1 MRRYILARLAWAA
14 PIVLAIVIATFFII
28 HVVPGDPIQALVG
41 DFPTPPG
48 YIEKVRKDFG
58 LDQPLTTQLW
68 LYLSNL
74 AQGNLGFSFSNRQPV
89 LGLVLDRAQYTL
101 LIMIPALTLA
111 AMLGIAMALAAAP
124 RAGGLFDSGIT
135 ALSVAGFS
143 IPIFWL
149 GQILVIAFAIQLPWL
164 PAQGMVSARQSLEGW
179 AWMRDVLWHMVLP
192 VFSITIFYVAI
203 VSRVARASVLES
215 LSQDFV
221 LTARAKG
228 LSRRTVLWQ
237 HVLPNAMIP
246 VVTVI
251 GYNFGHS
258 LTGAILVETVFAWP
272 GLGNLFITSIGNRD
286 YPVLLG
292 IFLVTAIAVVIANLI
307 TDILYALLDPR
318 VRSSYGK
325 NA

>member
-1 MRRYILARLAWAA
+1 MRRYVLARLAWAG
-14 PIVLAIVIATFFII
+14 PLVLAIVVTTFLIVHI
-28 HVVPGDPIQALVG
+28 VPGDPVQALVG

-48 YIEKVRKDFG
+48 YIEQVRRDFG
-58 LDQPLTTQLW
+58 LDQPLSTQLW
-68 LYLSNL
+68 LYLVNL
-74 AQGNLGFSFSNRQPV
+74 AHGNLGFSFSNRQPV
-89 LGLVLDRAQYTL
+89 LDLVFDRARFTL
-101 LIMIPALTLA
+101 LIMIPALSFA
-111 AMLGIAMALAAAP
+111 AILGVTMALAAAP

-135 ALSVAGFS
+135 GLSVVGFS

-149 GQILVIAFAIQLPWL
+149 GQLLVIMFAIQLGWL
-164 PAQGMVSARQSLEGW
+164 PAQGMISARESYTGW
-179 AWMRDVLWHMVLP
+179 PWARDVLWHMVLP
-192 VFSITIFYVAI
+192 VFSVTIFYVAI
-203 VSRVARASVLES
+203 VARVARASVLEA

-228 LSRRTVLWQ
+228 LGRRAVLWR

-307 TDILYALLDPR
+307 TDILYAALDPR
-318 VRSSYGK
+318 VRSSYG
-325 NA
+325 

>member
-1 MRRYILARLAWAA
+1 MRHYILARLAWAG
-14 PIVLAIVIATFFII
+14 PIVLAIVIVTFLII
-28 HVVPGDPIQALVG
+28 HIVPGDPIQALVG

-68 LYLSNL
+68 LYLTNL

-101 LIMIPALTLA
+101 LIMIPALSLA
-111 AMLGIAMALAAAP
+111 AILGIAMALAAAP

-179 AWMRDVLWHMVLP
+179 A
-192 VFSITIFYVAI
+192 
-203 VSRVARASVLES
+203 RAGIS
-215 LSQDFV
+215 
-221 LTARAKG
+221 
-228 LSRRTVLWQ
+228 SRRVSQRSAATTTSDAANRP
-237 HVLPNAMIP
+237 HR
-246 VVTVI
+246 
-251 GYNFGHS
+251 
-258 LTGAILVETVFAWP
+258 EWP
-272 GLGNLFITSIGNRD
+272 GPPGPDHRLRGRR
-286 YPVLLG
+286 VEC
-292 IFLVTAIAVVIANLI
+292 AA
-307 TDILYALLDPR
+307 PR
-318 VRSSYGK
+318 CDSSTHPSSTPGPMMS
-325 NA
+325 